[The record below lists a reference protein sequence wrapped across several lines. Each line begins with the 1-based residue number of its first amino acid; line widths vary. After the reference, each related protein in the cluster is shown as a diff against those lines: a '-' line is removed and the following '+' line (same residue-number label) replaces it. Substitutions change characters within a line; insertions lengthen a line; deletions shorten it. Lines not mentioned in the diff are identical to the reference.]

1 MKFGTIFIALAITE
15 VLLFLFGY
23 INQNSLIGVL
33 IGNGDWGD
41 FFKLGEGLTFSGL
54 LSVKNLVLSVTAVV
68 GIVAKNR
75 FMIFGS
81 LTLFL
86 MDTVF
91 GITGI
96 IGYFPEPFGYILFG
110 IFNLLFTW
118 LAIEWW
124 GQNEN

>member
-1 MKFGTIFIALAITE
+1 MKFGTLVISLAIIE
-15 VLLFLFGY
+15 VLLYLFGY
-23 INQNSLIGVL
+23 ISSNSLINVIL
-33 IGNGDWGD
+33 GNGNWGD
-41 FFKLGEGLTFSGL
+41 FFKLGEGLSFNGL
-54 LSVKNLVLSVTAVV
+54 LSVQNLVLSVTAVV

-81 LTLFL
+81 LTYFL
-86 MDTVF
+86 IDTVF
-91 GITGI
+91 GISGI
-96 IGYFPEPFGYILFG
+96 IGLFPNPFGYILFG